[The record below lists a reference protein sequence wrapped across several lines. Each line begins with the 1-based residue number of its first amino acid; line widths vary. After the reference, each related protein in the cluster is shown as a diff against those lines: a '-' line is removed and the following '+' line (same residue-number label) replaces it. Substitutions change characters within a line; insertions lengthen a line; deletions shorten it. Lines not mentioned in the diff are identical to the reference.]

1 MNRQTVTRR
10 SVMPAG
16 RFVRPAGFAM
26 LALLLGSQASIRTAA
41 ASPASGLS
49 IVAFSSARISSPV
62 GRSILWTRPDN
73 IQAAVKLIEFLD
85 TAELDGL
92 KSSKFNP
99 GKLKR
104 ALRDA
109 SRGDPRDQA
118 RAEQLLN
125 DAYVRYVS
133 QLRANSRG
141 KWEVVDA
148 SLVPRAP
155 TAQALLS
162 EAAAQPS
169 LTDYIGRMGF
179 MHESYAGLRR
189 AMASVR
195 QARDRQAAALIGM
208 NMQRARFLPSSGKY
222 VLVNAAA
229 QRLYMYEN
237 GRIVD
242 SMKVVVG
249 KPEQPTPMM
258 AALIRFTNLNPYWN
272 LPTDLVAE
280 RVAPNVLKDG
290 MPYLKAKGYVI
301 LSDYGEKA
309 KIVDPKTVNWT
320 AVQNGTVQLRMR
332 QNPGPQNAM
341 GRMKFMFPNR
351 QGVYLHDT
359 PNKELL
365 GEDARLFSAGCVRL
379 EDAPRLGKW
388 LYGKPLRWQG
398 QQAEAKVA
406 LKQPVPVYLAYLTAT
421 QEGNQLTFYTDI
433 YGRDRAMMA
442 GTNGRQYAAR

>member
-1 MNRQTVTRR
+1 MDRPTVAMRF
-10 SVMPAG
+10 VLPAG
-16 RFVRPAGFAM
+16 RIVRPAGFAM
-26 LALLLGSQASIRTAA
+26 LALLLGTQASIRTAA
-41 ASPASGLS
+41 AAPATGLVVASTSSGLS
-49 IVAFSSARISSPV
+49 QPV
-62 GRSILWTRPDN
+62 SRGYLWMKPAN
-73 IQAAVKLIEFLD
+73 LPAAVALVDMLD
-85 TAELDGL
+85 SSDLDGL
-92 KSSKFNP
+92 RPSKFNP

-109 SRGDPRDQA
+109 SRGSPRDVA

-125 DAYVRYVS
+125 DAYVRYVT
-133 QLRANSRG
+133 QLRSNTRG
-141 KWEVVDA
+141 NWEVVDP

-155 TAQALLS
+155 NARALLAA
-162 EAAAQPS
+162 AAAQPS
-169 LTDYIGRMGF
+169 LTDYINRMGF
-179 MHESYAGLRR
+179 MHESYGGLRR
-189 AMASVR
+189 ALAAAE
-195 QARDRQAAALIGM
+195 QARDKRTAALVRI
-208 NMQRARFLPSSGKY
+208 NLQRARFLPAGGKF

-272 LPTDLVAE
+272 LPPDLVAE

-290 MPYLKAKGYVI
+290 MPYLRAKGYVI

-309 KIVDPKTVNWT
+309 KVVDPNTVNWQ
-320 AVQNGTVQLRMR
+320 AVHAGTVQLRMR

-379 EDAPRLGKW
+379 EDAPRLGRW

-398 QQAEAKVA
+398 QRAEAKVD

-421 QEGNQLTFYTDI
+421 QEGNQLTFYSDI
-433 YGRDRAMMA
+433 YGRDRTMQA
-442 GTNGRQYAAR
+442 GRKKGLFASR